1 MELGGIRY
9 REEEDFFFFFYK
21 KNLHARVLLLKIKNS
36 MVNRWR
42 HDKRLIVPDIEI
54 DVHFNSRRDIVL
66 ITNNRE

>member
-1 MELGGIRY
+1 MELGGIR
-9 REEEDFFFFFYK
+9 EEEGFFFFYK
-21 KNLHARVLLLKIKNS
+21 KNFRARVLLLKIKNS
-36 MVNRWR
+36 TVNRWR